1 MDCIFFEIA
10 AGNIPAKKVFEDD
23 DVIAFLDVNPASFGH
38 TLVVPKQHVRNF
50 MEADAATIGKVFG
63 VASALGRVLQ
73 EKLGASGMNLL
84 SNAGESAGQ
93 TVDHFHIHLIPRYD
107 DRTQETLTLE
117 FGPMDLDLD
126 QVLAKIQH

>member
-1 MDCIFFEIA
+1 MDCIFCEIA

-93 TVDHFHIHLIPRYD
+93 TGIISTSTSFPGMMTGHRKP
-107 DRTQETLTLE
+107 
-117 FGPMDLDLD
+117 
-126 QVLAKIQH
+126 

>member
-1 MDCIFFEIA
+1 MDCIFCEIA

-50 MEADAATIGKVFG
+50 MEADAATIGKVF
-63 VASALGRVLQ
+63 Q

-107 DRTQETLTLE
+107 DRTQEALTLE

>member
-1 MDCIFFEIA
+1 MDCIFCEIA

-84 SNAGESAGQ
+84 SNA
-93 TVDHFHIHLIPRYD
+93 
-107 DRTQETLTLE
+107 
-117 FGPMDLDLD
+117 
-126 QVLAKIQH
+126 